1 MEIDVVGPR
10 PTHVNVRKS
19 TSRRHS
25 SSSSM
30 GSLRSPRDP
39 TPQRSPAQVAMMRPS
54 YHDLSPHP
62 MTPMTPTTPTN
73 NNNNNNMSKYSML
86 SSEQGHFLYPPPG
99 DYGARFGY
107 STSQGSLMSSMGHG
121 NSYAAAGASET
132 GINLGD
138 FDMTS
143 SYATEGSGYSAV
155 RSKTSIPDSSYTMM
169 TSAANMT
176 AYDYRGI
183 SPMDQLKQ
191 YSQYPLTDRSYP
203 SSYMFS
209 PGAMSSNAMYPLS
222 GVSGGSNER
231 YYPDVLEE
239 FVDMQAAMHHGIP
252 TRPVRSDYSYTPAIL
267 SN

>member
-1 MEIDVVGPR
+1 MGIDVVGPR

-73 NNNNNNMSKYSML
+73 NNNNHNMSKYSML

-121 NSYAAAGASET
+121 NSYAAAGAS
-132 GINLGD
+132 
-138 FDMTS
+138 
-143 SYATEGSGYSAV
+143 V
-155 RSKTSIPDSSYTMM
+155 
-169 TSAANMT
+169 
-176 AYDYRGI
+176 
-183 SPMDQLKQ
+183 
-191 YSQYPLTDRSYP
+191 
-203 SSYMFS
+203 
-209 PGAMSSNAMYPLS
+209 
-222 GVSGGSNER
+222 
-231 YYPDVLEE
+231 
-239 FVDMQAAMHHGIP
+239 
-252 TRPVRSDYSYTPAIL
+252 
-267 SN
+267 